1 MYLLVFAIAII
12 YGFTILQSHFN
23 DSAFNEVWKYALY
36 ILVSVFSGVIVVS
49 LLQEFGHVLGAK
61 VGGYKVTSVN
71 FLYFNFY
78 VNEEGKRKFRFK
90 SFDGLTGETKIT
102 PNYEKKAQPNPYP
115 YLLYGTIFN
124 LAFVVISVFL
134 FFTYFKIKGI
144 YSDMAYYFLT
154 MGIITTMSVIYNI
167 IPTKLDSLTDGY
179 RLTKI
184 KRDVDAFNALL
195 ESENGGA
202 PQSENGEE
210 QVKKPAKFIPEIALN
225 DLTHLIVEKRYE
237 EFFTMYERIKEH
249 EEHLS
254 DKDLLELN
262 AQYVYVS
269 LLTKEGVDIAKFYD
283 EEVSFHLRRDF
294 SNSNNFSVIRTYI
307 YIAGVM
313 DGSLSEVLLSCKRVV
328 KAYKAVNNTRKHD
341 EAVLYNETLDLV
353 KAAHPKWEEIDN
365 YKIVE

>member
-36 ILVSVFSGVIVVS
+36 ILVSVFSGVIVVA

-61 VGGYKVTSVN
+61 VGGYKVTSLDI
-71 FLYFNFY
+71 LYFNFY
-78 VNEEGKRKFRFK
+78 VNEEGKHRFRFK

-102 PNYEKKAQPNPYP
+102 PNYEKKDQPNPYP

-124 LAFVVISVFL
+124 LAFVVVAVFL
-134 FFTYFKIKGI
+134 FFNYYKIKGI
-144 YSDMAYYFLT
+144 YGDMAYYFLT
-154 MGIITTMSVIYNI
+154 MGIIAVMSVIYNI

-179 RLTKI
+179 RLTRI
-184 KRDVDAFNALL
+184 KKDVDGFNALL
-195 ESENGGA
+195 ASENGGHS
-202 PQSENGEE
+202 QDENGEE
-210 QVKKPAKFIPEIALN
+210 TIKKSTKFIPEVALN
-225 DLTHLIVEKRYE
+225 DLTHLIAEKRYE
-237 EFFTMYERIKEH
+237 EFFTIHEKIKEF
-249 EEHLS
+249 EAHLS
-254 DKDLLELN
+254 EKDVLELS

-269 LLTKEGVDIAKFYD
+269 LLTKDPIDVAKFYD
-283 EEVSFHLRRDF
+283 EEVSFHLRREF
-294 SNSNNFSVIRTYI
+294 SNSNNFSIIRTYI
-307 YIAGVM
+307 YVAGVM
-313 DGSLSEVLLSCKRVV
+313 DGSLSEVLLSCKKVI
-328 KAYKAVNNTRKHD
+328 KAYKAIANNRKHD